1 MRRFLSV
8 LMCGALL
15 LAALPAGAAEA
26 VGENDMTTFSQYT
39 EDENTI
45 VYVDFDGDLPSG
57 SVNNGVTFS
66 DDGVY
71 GKAGVFDGSSYIQL
85 PDDITVGVTDFT
97 MAAWVKFDAT
107 TSWQRVLDF
116 GNGTSNF
123 AFLGIAAASNLR
135 GSVLNSNNGEEKL
148 SSADSALSSDV
159 WTHIA
164 MVQSGSTRTLYLN
177 GEAVH
182 TLDVS
187 YTLDAMGST
196 TQNYIGRSQFSADPY
211 LTGMVDEVILANT
224 AMSADEI
231 ADLAEISENVL
242 LSYVDLG
249 DTSEV
254 ESDLTLPTEA
264 NGASVTWVS
273 ADESIITSEGVITRD
288 LEDKTT
294 TLTATITLGSVSVT
308 KEFEVTVKAMSAF
321 SYEFANADSIKENAY
336 LPSEIDGATLV
347 WTSSD
352 ESVISTEEIQ
362 NGDYVIPAGVVTR
375 GEEDQVVTLT
385 AEITYGNYTE
395 TKEYKLTVK
404 AAPEELGE
412 MGGYLYAYFR
422 GSVNGSDEVLSIH
435 IAASEDGYNWF
446 DLNGNWPI
454 LESTMGTT
462 GLRDPYLIRSK
473 DGDRFYLIAT
483 DLNTLDGQGW
493 AKWSLEGS
501 KYLMIWESDDLID
514 WSEQRMVK
522 FANDDM
528 GCAWAPE
535 AIWDE
540 DTQEYLVYAAAKDLT
555 LGDDAIDTVYV
566 VRTRD
571 FTTFSEPEYFVRPYN
586 SSGTRIAAIDSTIIK
601 GDDGKYY
608 QFYKKYNNNVYMMVS
623 DHASGPYE
631 EVASYNLTSVTGEGP
646 AIYKV
651 NGTENTYCL
660 CIDNYSEYV
669 PYLTDDLASGVFTKA
684 TADVVMPTGSKHGG
698 FLPVTVEE
706 YERLLEKWGPKGA
719 ESEDGASADFTYDFE
734 TEGVGTLYGNA
745 AIEYSEERGSNVL
758 TLDGTTGTYWQFP
771 ENLFDQKDT
780 FTLSFD
786 VKTNETTTKDLMTF
800 TIGPDSDKYF
810 FFKVNPTS
818 MRAAITNA
826 SWSTEEAA
834 AVSNMDDQ
842 SGVWMHIDLVVTP
855 DKIEIYKDGEKV
867 AATEDVTKT
876 ITHLGLENVAAYF
889 GKSTYSA
896 DAYFNGEYDNIELY
910 YRALSEAELS
920 MNARIE
926 DAAIADDV
934 VSCTVAAKEEMTG
947 KMIVSEYDAGGIL
960 LTIATYD
967 FTAEVGDTAF
977 TAAVSN
983 ESESVKL
990 MFWSDVDSIIAPYA
1004 ECAKADK

>member
-15 LAALPAGAAEA
+15 LAAVPAGAAEA
-26 VGENDMTTFSQYT
+26 VACEDMTTFSQYV
-39 EDENTI
+39 EDDNTI
-45 VYVDFDGDLPSG
+45 VYVDFDSDLPSG
-57 SVNNGVTFS
+57 SVNNGVTYS
-66 DDGVY
+66 EDGVY
-71 GKAGVFDGSSYIQL
+71 GQAGVFDGSSYIKL

-107 TSWQRVLDF
+107 TSWQRVMDF

-123 AFLGIAAASNLR
+123 AFLGIASASNLR
-135 GSVLNSNNGEEKL
+135 GSVLNSNSGEEKL

-182 TLDVS
+182 TLSVS
-187 YTLDAMGST
+187 YTLNAMGST

-211 LTGMVDEVILANT
+211 LTGMVDEVVFANT

-242 LSYVDLG
+242 LSYVDMG
-249 DTSEV
+249 DTSAV

-264 NGASVTWVS
+264 NGASVTWAS
-273 ADESIITSEGVITRD
+273 DDESIITSEGVITRD
-288 LEDKTT
+288 LQDNTT
-294 TLTATITLGSVSVT
+294 KLTATITLGSVSAT
-308 KEFEVTVKAMSAF
+308 KEFSVTVKAISAF
-321 SYEFANADSIKENAY
+321 SYDFANADSIKENVY

-375 GEEDQVVTLT
+375 GEKDTEVTLT
-385 AEITYGNYTE
+385 AVITYGEYTE

-462 GLRDPYLIRSK
+462 GLRDPYLVRSK

-493 AKWSLEGS
+493 AAWSLAGS
-501 KYLMIWESDDLID
+501 KYLMVWESDDLIN

-522 FANDDM
+522 FANDDI

-540 DTQEYLVYAAAKDLT
+540 DTQEYLVYAAGKDLAYYEET
-555 LGDDAIDTVYV
+555 GSQIDTVYV

-571 FTTFSEPEYFVRPYN
+571 FRTFSEPEYFTAPTYED
-586 SSGTRIAAIDSTIIK
+586 GTRINAIDSTIIHA
-601 GDDGKYY
+601 DDGKYY
-608 QFYKKYNNNVYMMVS
+608 QFYKKYNSEVHMMVS

-631 EVASYNLTSVTGEGP
+631 EVEAFTAIGGEGP

-651 NGTENTYCL
+651 NGTDQYCL
-660 CIDNYSEYV
+660 CVDNYTVYV
-669 PYLTDDLASGVFTKA
+669 PYLTDDISSGIFTKA

-706 YERLLEKWGPKGA
+706 YARLLEKWGPKGA

-786 VKTNETTTKDLMTF
+786 VKSNSTSDQNHMTF
-800 TIGPDSDKYF
+800 AMGPDSDKYF
-810 FFKVNPTS
+810 FFKINPTS

-826 SWSTEEAA
+826 SWSSEEAA
-834 AVSNMDDQ
+834 AVSGMTTQ
-842 SGVWMHIDLVVTP
+842 SGEWMHIDLVVTP
-855 DKIEIYKDGEKV
+855 EKIEIYKDGEKV

-876 ITHLGLENVAAYF
+876 ITHLGLEDVAAYL

-896 DAYFNGEYDNIELY
+896 DPYFNGEYDNIELY

-920 MNARIE
+920 MDARIE
-926 DAAIADDV
+926 DAAIEDDAV
-934 VSCTVAAKEEMTG
+934 TCTVAAKTEMTG
-947 KMIVSEYDAGGIL
+947 KMIVSEFDEDGAL
-960 LTIATYD
+960 HTIATYD
-967 FTAEVGDTAF
+967 FTAEEGDTPF
-977 TAAVSN
+977 TAMVG
-983 ESESVKL
+983 SESASVKV
-990 MFWSDVDSIIAPYA
+990 MFWSDINVKAVPYA
-1004 ECAKADK
+1004 ECARVDK